1 MIPESVLFLPHNE
14 PDALFEGAVEVDS
27 GVDDY

>member
-1 MIPESVLFLPHNE
+1 LFLPHNE
-14 PDALFEGAVEVDS
+14 LDALFEGAVEVDS